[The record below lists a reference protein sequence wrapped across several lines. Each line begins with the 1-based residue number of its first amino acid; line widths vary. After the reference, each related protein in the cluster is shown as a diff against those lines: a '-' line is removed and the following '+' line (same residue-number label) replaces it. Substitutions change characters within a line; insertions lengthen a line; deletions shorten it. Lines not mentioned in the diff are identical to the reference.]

1 MKAVVAY
8 IPVLHEGYR
17 RFLRAHPHPV
27 HLIGPE
33 LYTDYRPLAKDIRAL
48 SAEEVAP
55 ALAAWGHDVH
65 VLDAAAARELAALQ
79 PQLTLPAED
88 VSYQV
93 VERYF
98 PRAEVLY
105 DTAFLRWDKPRVVSL
120 RPPQPDRV
128 IDERDLRALAEAE
141 AEQSIDFW
149 RRVGAAI
156 RFADGTLEATH
167 NEHLRIL
174 SPPMRSA
181 TRARTSS
188 RACTWS

>member
-17 RFLRAHPHPV
+17 RFLRAHPRPV

-55 ALAAWGHDVH
+55 ALAAWGMTVH
-65 VLDAAAARELAALQ
+65 VLDAAAARELAALR

-98 PRAEVLY
+98 PRCGGP
-105 DTAFLRWDKPRVVSL
+105 LRHRVPALGQAARGVAAATSAGPR
-120 RPPQPDRV
+120 
-128 IDERDLRALAEAE
+128 
-141 AEQSIDFW
+141 
-149 RRVGAAI
+149 
-156 RFADGTLEATH
+156 
-167 NEHLRIL
+167 
-174 SPPMRSA
+174 
-181 TRARTSS
+181 
-188 RACTWS
+188 